1 MSRLSDGQRVL
12 MIVENNPVP
21 LDRRVWQEA
30 TALRDAGCRVTV
42 ISPRHSRARRSNEVI
57 DGIRVIR
64 HPRVVEA
71 ARSWE
76 YVVEYANALFWE
88 IAISAYVILSIGVD
102 VVHIAN
108 PPDTAFILAPL
119 FRLVG
124 ARVIFDQHDL
134 SPEIYEEKFS
144 RRGLLWWLVRAAERA
159 SFRAVDLVITPN
171 ESMRR
176 LAISRGGLDPDVVQV
191 VRNGPDTSLFP
202 AVSPMSVE
210 GNGHKHRVCYMG
222 IIGEQEGLEGYI
234 RVIDDIV
241 HRRGRTDIEFL
252 IVGDGTGLP
261 ALKGQAETAGLS
273 EHVRFTGYLTGEAL
287 GRAVASADVCV
298 VPEPATPLTES
309 STLVKTMEYMALAK
323 PVVQYDLEEAR
334 VTAGD
339 TAVYARRNDE
349 DDLADKI
356 VWLLDNPDT
365 RAELG
370 ARAARRVREKLAWE
384 HQVPD
389 LLASYETVSRRTS

>member
-1 MSRLSDGQRVL
+1 MSRWSDGRRVL

-21 LDRRVWQEA
+21 SDRRVWQEA
-30 TALRDAGCRVTV
+30 SALRDAGCRVTV
-42 ISPRHSRARRSNEVI
+42 VSPRHARARRLREMI
-57 DGIRVIR
+57 DGIEVIR
-64 HPRVVEA
+64 HPRLVEA

-76 YVVEYANALFWE
+76 YALEYANAIFWE
-88 IAISAYVILSIGVD
+88 MAISLFVMFSRGVD

-119 FRLVG
+119 FRLTG

-134 SPEIYEEKFS
+134 SPEIYEEKFR
-144 RRGLLWWLVRAAERA
+144 RRGLLWWALRAAERA
-159 SFRAVDLVITPN
+159 SYRAADMVITPN

-176 LAISRGGLDPDVVQV
+176 LAISRGGLDPQDVQV
-191 VRNGPDTSLFP
+191 VRNGPDTRLF
-202 AVSPMSVE
+202 AEVSPEPSRH
-210 GNGHKHRVCYMG
+210 NGHAHRVCYMG
-222 IIGEQEGLEGYI
+222 IIGEQEGLDGYI

-241 HRRGRTDIEFL
+241 HRRGRTDTEFL

-261 ALKGQAETAGLS
+261 ALKERARRAGLS
-273 EHVRFTGYLTGEAL
+273 RNVRFTGYLTGEELASTV
-287 GRAVASADVCV
+287 GSADVCV

-334 VTAGD
+334 VTSGD
-339 TAVYARRNDE
+339 TAVYARQNDE
-349 DDLADKI
+349 QDLADKI
-356 VWLLDNPDT
+356 VWLLDNPET

-370 ARAARRVREKLAWE
+370 ERAARRVRDKLAWE
-384 HQVPD
+384 HQVPN
-389 LLASYETVSRRTS
+389 LLASYETVSRRRP